1 MHESRLDSGVPA
13 LESTGL
19 TGVVQHCVDLAS
31 LRGYSDCHYT
41 VLTALLPALLP
52 ALLTALLPGDLLN
65 SVSDSLMT
73 PRLDLAPRLTVVNG
87 ACT

>member
-1 MHESRLDSGVPA
+1 MHESRSDSGVPA

-41 VLTALLPALLP
+41 VLTALPP
-52 ALLTALLPGDLLN
+52 ALLPGDLLN

-73 PRLDLAPRLTVVNG
+73 PRFDLAPRLTVVNG